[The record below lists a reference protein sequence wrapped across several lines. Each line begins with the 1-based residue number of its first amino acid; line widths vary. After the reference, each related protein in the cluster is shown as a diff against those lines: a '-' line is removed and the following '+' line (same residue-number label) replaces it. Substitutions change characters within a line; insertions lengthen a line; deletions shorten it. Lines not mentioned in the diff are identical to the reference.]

1 MLGRGVGESA
11 CEPFKSHS
19 SVHHSPVGF
28 IGASPVGL
36 QSYVFGDLSQ
46 VLVLK
51 AGVSDVGF
59 EPLFLR
65 DI

>member
-1 MLGRGVGESA
+1 MGESA

-19 SVHHSPVGF
+19 SVCHSPVGF

-36 QSYVFGDLSQ
+36 QSYVFGGLISQ

-51 AGVSDVGF
+51 VGVPDVGF

-65 DI
+65 EKI